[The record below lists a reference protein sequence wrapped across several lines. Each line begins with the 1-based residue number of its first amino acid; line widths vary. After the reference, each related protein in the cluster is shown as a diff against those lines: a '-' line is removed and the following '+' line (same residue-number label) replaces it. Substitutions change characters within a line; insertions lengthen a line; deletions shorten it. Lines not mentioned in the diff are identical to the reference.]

1 MSIFNQTWLQT
12 TKQTTFKC
20 GLKSKCLSDSQV
32 REGKN
37 LLQTLD
43 AGGNIEVEEDVVD
56 NNFADTIYQHLLETT
71 VMPSAVSVI
80 SATFLN
86 DVISIRNAIEVHEDL
101 NATIR

>member
-12 TKQTTFKC
+12 TKQTTFEC

-56 NNFADTIYQHLLETT
+56 NNFAGTIYQDLLETT
-71 VMPSAVSVI
+71 VMPSAVRVI
-80 SATFLN
+80 SATLLN